1 MPTKH
6 DLISLPLPL
15 SWIQLIDF
23 PHKLGLCDRFFGKY
37 ISAQDICWV
46 KTGAGLIWK
55 LDLKN
60 PTHRWIVYGKYEGAA
75 FIDWAKKFLPPD
87 GIVIDSGA
95 NIGQILMYLSQ
106 YLPQGKVLAFEPGKD
121 AADWLE
127 ECLLINKNLPIE
139 VIRFGLGASV
149 AKLRL
154 NNIGDSFGHG
164 AWNQIS
170 ETEGEEIQ
178 IVKLAD
184 QLAERSIEKVDL
196 WKLDVEGYEIPAL
209 QGAED
214 WLKQK
219 KIKAIYAE
227 LHGKNGQNIRDYL
240 NGFGYQCYLFNKQKL
255 YISPTLPKHTNGL
268 FLPLSNDRVS

>member
-1 MPTKH
+1 
-6 DLISLPLPL
+6 
-15 SWIQLIDF
+15 
-23 PHKLGLCDRFFGKY
+23 
-37 ISAQDICWV
+37 
-46 KTGAGLIWK
+46 
-55 LDLKN
+55 LKN

-255 YISPTLPKHTNGL
+255 YIS
-268 FLPLSNDRVS
+268 

>member
-1 MPTKH
+1 MPTKQY
-6 DLISLPLPL
+6 LISLPLLL

-23 PHKLGLCDRFFGKY
+23 PHKLGICDRFFGKY

-87 GIVIDSGA
+87 GIVVDSGA
-95 NIGQILMYLSQ
+95 NIGQILIYLSQ

-127 ECLLINKNLPIE
+127 ECLLINKTLPVE

-184 QLAERSIEKVDL
+184 QLAEHSIEKVDL

-227 LHGKNGQNIRDYL
+227 LHGENGQNIRDYL
-240 NGFGYQCYLFNKQKL
+240 NGFGYQCYLFNKRKL
-255 YISPTLPKHTNGL
+255 YISYFT
-268 FLPLSNDRVS
+268 